1 MLRTAGKWQ
10 MRNSEKAEKAEL
22 RRFEFETSSGALPQS
37 CWWRKR
43 EGGGVCSRLRQRTI
57 NKHRC
62 LYRLAL
68 SCTERNG
75 REVYIFNNLFSYDL
89 VFITLMDQFQPSFIF
104 LELVEVLKK
113 NFNFLKYQL
122 HV

>member
-1 MLRTAGKWQ
+1 
-10 MRNSEKAEKAEL
+10 
-22 RRFEFETSSGALPQS
+22 
-37 CWWRKR
+37 
-43 EGGGVCSRLRQRTI
+43 
-57 NKHRC
+57 